1 MVKGSA
7 WLPHP
12 KSIPGKGLWL
22 RKPQPPI
29 LFSPCSREIVVC
41 SWLPTANYCP
51 ILTQHCWLVRAP
63 GVLLSLSLQ
72 EQGASGSS
80 LLHLAAC
87 FGHAEAVQWLLQ
99 AGYDAAMEMHKGA
112 VSAHYAATKEDL
124 TCLKLLVAADLS
136 CHEWDPGFRRMQHDP
151 PQEGPSLRA
160 SISPYLT
167 HHLFFLHRQLSP
179 TLASPH
185 RMPREALH
193 CTAARSGHTVIL
205 DRLLLIEIEIVKD
218 HWRGTTFPPRLW
230 ALCTSMMLLFICLQC
245 CQTLISHR
253 LDPSLWDGDGC
264 TVRDLVE
271 YNGHRK
277 CARYLQDMEKLV
289 INDLSSLSQT
299 HKEFAFLLGHWKW
312 GRGVCDPDRCPATL
326 LYDFFRSIRSPSD
339 AVHPAPWTCT
349 RPGEKTAPADPV
361 QSSCISPTLDEPY
374 PSDLDA
380 MVPTHDEQGHSIPEW
395 KRQVMVRKLQAR
407 LEAEEGKGR
416 KSSGGS
422 SVEMGD
428 WRYSQ
433 AHNGILGPFG
443 ELLTEDDLLYLEKQ
457 IENLQLRKRCQECER
472 ELGRL
477 VEELQ
482 TILPA
487 PIVHITV
494 NSQLLHQD
502 GQALPIWCSRISG
515 MVKSMSVL
523 LTNVNGLRKE
533 AETPSPKEPSRPGEG
548 KCPAGGSAE
557 REILEC
563 GVSVRKLRGNFEKH
577 VLPGQRMAL
586 ELRGVEAMPWEH
598 SGRCWSGED
607 LVSQK
612 QWSTSKSQRKLVC
625 EDHAFGDMENAS
637 DSGISCKEASSDVSR
652 SLVPV
657 AEPTSLRKERI
668 VMLFLSHWKK
678 SAYMPSLK
686 ITARKTL
693 ESQRVRK
700 IREVEAAAEVRKEQ
714 IPEEKP
720 VVEMSKLGYL
730 IQQRST
736 IKNLIGNWKN
746 IISQVPS
753 RQIRCLNRQQAIYSP
768 EQFLPHVNGV
778 PTNYNS
784 LTLDL
789 FMLGYFHILELDLP
803 QEERKMRH
811 LLCFEVF
818 DHLGRYPWETVRA
831 FHKAV
836 TDEISAG
843 KRGWKDSFEDIKF
856 RFFGNTKDPV
866 RELEPSRASA
876 ESTLRPVSRVRVR
889 STALEQAGHD
899 PGNCSEVGSFNN
911 DEICRYIDRSFAF
924 WKEKEAEIF
933 NFEE

>member
-1 MVKGSA
+1 MRVELLGSA
-7 WLPHP
+7 EREYFQVAVR
-12 KSIPGKGLWL
+12 L
-22 RKPQPPI
+22 RGGA
-29 LFSPCSREIVVC
+29 E
-41 SWLPTANYCP
+41 N
-51 ILTQHCWLVRAP
+51 RAP
-63 GVLLSLSLQ
+63 SL
-72 EQGASGSS
+72 GF
-80 LLHLAAC
+80 AA
-87 FGHAEAVQWLLQ
+87 
-99 AGYDAAMEMHKGA
+99 
-112 VSAHYAATKEDL
+112 
-124 TCLKLLVAADLS
+124 LLVAEVDQFVLTTLTPDMLAAEDL
-136 CHEWDPGFRRMQHDP
+136 E
-151 PQEGPSLRA
+151 
-160 SISPYLT
+160 SP
-167 HHLFFLHRQLSP
+167 
-179 TLASPH
+179 
-185 RMPREALH
+185 
-193 CTAARSGHTVIL
+193 L
-205 DRLLLIEIEIVKD
+205 DLLLFSLTMPWPSPGGREGSGTSESSAY
-218 HWRGTTFPPRLW
+218 GTTRSFNMLKPSEPSKPLIAEPKLSKSLQKARIT
-230 ALCTSMMLLFICLQC
+230 AL
-245 CQTLISHR
+245 
-253 LDPSLWDGDGC
+253 
-264 TVRDLVE
+264 
-271 YNGHRK
+271 
-277 CARYLQDMEKLV
+277 
-289 INDLSSLSQT
+289 
-299 HKEFAFLLGHWKW
+299 FAH
-312 GRGVCDPDRCPATL
+312 
-326 LYDFFRSIRSPSD
+326 S
-339 AVHPAPWTCT
+339 
-349 RPGEKTAPADPV
+349 GEKTAPADPV

-380 MVPTHDEQGHSIPEW
+380 LVPTHDEQGHSIPEW

-533 AETPSPKEPSRPGEG
+533 ADMPSPKEPSGPGEG

-586 ELRGVEAMPWEH
+586 ELRGVEATPWEH

-625 EDHAFGDMENAS
+625 EEHAFGDMENAS

-700 IREVEAAAEVRKEQ
+700 IREVEAAAEIRKEQ

-736 IKNLIGNWKN
+736 IKNLIGNWKD

-753 RQIRCLNRQQAIYSP
+753 RQIRRLNRQQAIYSP

-876 ESTLRPVSRVRVR
+876 ESTLKPVSRVRVR
-889 STALEQAGHD
+889 SAALEQAGHD
-899 PGNCSEVGSFNN
+899 PENCSELGSFNN

>member
-1 MVKGSA
+1 MSSEAIAMKENGKALASVNPLPMGVSDTLAMVKEGIIHTHQNIATTRSFNMLKPSEPSKPLIA
-7 WLPHP
+7 EP
-12 KSIPGKGLWL
+12 K
-22 RKPQPPI
+22 
-29 LFSPCSREIVVC
+29 
-41 SWLPTANYCP
+41 
-51 ILTQHCWLVRAP
+51 
-63 GVLLSLSLQ
+63 LSKSLQ
-72 EQGASGSS
+72 KARITA
-80 LLHLAAC
+80 L
-87 FGHAEAVQWLLQ
+87 F
-99 AGYDAAMEMHKGA
+99 
-112 VSAHYAATKEDL
+112 AH
-124 TCLKLLVAADLS
+124 S
-136 CHEWDPGFRRMQHDP
+136 
-151 PQEGPSLRA
+151 
-160 SISPYLT
+160 
-167 HHLFFLHRQLSP
+167 
-179 TLASPH
+179 
-185 RMPREALH
+185 
-193 CTAARSGHTVIL
+193 
-205 DRLLLIEIEIVKD
+205 
-218 HWRGTTFPPRLW
+218 
-230 ALCTSMMLLFICLQC
+230 
-245 CQTLISHR
+245 
-253 LDPSLWDGDGC
+253 
-264 TVRDLVE
+264 
-271 YNGHRK
+271 
-277 CARYLQDMEKLV
+277 
-289 INDLSSLSQT
+289 
-299 HKEFAFLLGHWKW
+299 
-312 GRGVCDPDRCPATL
+312 
-326 LYDFFRSIRSPSD
+326 
-339 AVHPAPWTCT
+339 
-349 RPGEKTAPADPV
+349 GEKTAPADPV

-380 MVPTHDEQGHSIPEW
+380 LVPTHDEQGHSIPEW

-407 LEAEEGKGR
+407 MEAEEDKGR

-502 GQALPIWCSRISG
+502 GLTLPIWCSRISG

-533 AETPSPKEPSRPGEG
+533 AEMPLPKEPSRPGEG
-548 KCPAGGSAE
+548 KCPTGGSAE

-586 ELRGVEAMPWEH
+586 ELRGVEATPWEH
-598 SGRCWSGED
+598 SGGCWSGED
-607 LVSQK
+607 LISQK

-625 EDHAFGDMENAS
+625 EEHACGDMENAS

-657 AEPTSLRKERI
+657 VEPTSLRKERI

-700 IREVEAAAEVRKEQ
+700 IREVKAAAEVRKEQ

-720 VVEMSKLGYL
+720 MVEMSKLGYL

-736 IKNLIGNWKN
+736 IKNLIGNWKD

-753 RQIRCLNRQQAIYSP
+753 RQIRRLNCQQAIYSP
-768 EQFLPHVNGV
+768 EQFLPRVNGV
-778 PTNYNS
+778 TTDYNS

-856 RFFGNTKDPV
+856 RFFDNTKNPA

-876 ESTLRPVSRVRVR
+876 ESTLKPVSRVRVR

-899 PGNCSEVGSFNN
+899 PGHCSELGSFNN